1 MELRS
6 VPAKGQWD
14 MNAITC
20 EMKPKMTRDSL
31 GSHFGRRD
39 LARSGYAG
47 ARRRDR
53 EETVS
58 ECPVDFGANTA

>member
-1 MELRS
+1 
-6 VPAKGQWD
+6 
-14 MNAITC
+14 MNANTC

-39 LARSGYAG
+39 LARPGYAG

-53 EETVS
+53 EETAS
-58 ECPVDFGANTA
+58 DMPS